1 MTFDEKTLWVI
12 EFSGRKSDW
21 KIWSQ
26 KFLAQGNKR
35 GCKDIIE
42 RKTSIPSK
50 ALYNASKDKIDPTPQ
65 DETNIKTYEHSISAF
80 EDLILSINGESKAGK
95 VAFDLVDGCNTLSN
109 PNRDISLAWSWLV
122 HKYE

>member
-1 MTFDEKTLWVI
+1 MKYNKKSLQVI

-35 GCKDIIE
+35 GYNDIFEGKRAIPTKRQYE
-42 RKTSIPSK
+42 DAKT
-50 ALYNASKDKIDPTPQ
+50 KIDPAPV
-65 DETNIKTYEHSISAF
+65 DEKNITTFEQAISAF

-95 VAFDLVDGCNTLSN
+95 VAFELVNGCSTTNNL
-109 PNRDISLAWSWLV
+109 DEDVKLA
-122 HKYE
+122 